1 MTLSQDY
8 VFYHLK
14 CYRWHIV
21 LSKENV
27 TEGEMSTELKMN
39 IAERYKYLCMMQERY
54 QEGNKPERS
63 RLLDEMETMTGCHR
77 KSLVRHMNSDL
88 RRQKRR
94 KQRGRTY
101 GVEIHAA
108 LKVIAESY
116 DYICAERLQPNLV
129 AMAEHLAVH
138 GELRLTVKV
147 RQQLSQISVPT
158 VHRIVTR
165 LQQDQPRL
173 PQKGPERANQL
184 TRQVPMERIAWH
196 ETEPGHF
203 EADMVHHCGPT
214 ATGQFV
220 HTLQMIDIATG
231 WSERVATLGR
241 SYLVV
246 ADGFEHILSRLPF
259 AVREIHTDNGA
270 EFLNHHM
277 LRFWPEVDPAI
288 HLSRSRPYQKNDSRF
303 VEQKNSTL
311 VRAYLGYQR
320 LDTIAHTHA
329 LNHLYDKMWLYYNFF
344 QPVMRLAEKTVVPRP
359 GKGNR
364 IKRQYD
370 KAKTPF
376 DRLCATDCLD
386 EGVKVHLERQRQATN
401 PRQLRQEIYA
411 DLLQLSRLP
420 LADPTQSEDVYQTL
434 FRNTEAEVEQLFL
447 PKVPVRVGD

>member
-1 MTLSQDY
+1 
-8 VFYHLK
+8 
-14 CYRWHIV
+14 
-21 LSKENV
+21 
-27 TEGEMSTELKMN
+27 MSTELKMT
-39 IAERYKYLCMMQERY
+39 IDERYKYLRMMQVRY
-54 QEGNKPERS
+54 RQANSTERS

-77 KSLVRHMNSDL
+77 KSLIRQMKSDL
-88 RRQKRR
+88 KRQKRR

-129 AMAEHLAVH
+129 GMAEHLAAH
-138 GELRLTVKV
+138 GELRATPKV
-147 RQQLSQISVPT
+147 RQQLSQISVST
-158 VHRIVTR
+158 VRRILIR

-184 TRQVPMERIAWH
+184 SRQVPMEFIAWH

-203 EADMVHHCGPT
+203 EVDMVHHCGPS
-214 ATGQFV
+214 AAGQFV
-220 HTLQMIDIATG
+220 HTLQMIDVTTG

-241 SYLVV
+241 SYLVM
-246 ADGFEHILSRLPF
+246 ADGFEHILRRLPF
-259 AVREIHTDNGA
+259 AVREIHTDNGS

-277 LRFWPEVDPAI
+277 LRFWPDVDPAI

-320 LDTIAHTHA
+320 LDTVAHTQA

-344 QPVMRLAEKTVVPRP
+344 QPVMRLAEKTVVSRPR
-359 GKGNR
+359 KGNR
-364 IKRQYD
+364 IKRKYD
-370 KAKTPF
+370 QARTPF

-386 EGVKVHLERQRQATN
+386 EQVKVQLDRQRQATN
-401 PRQLRQEIYA
+401 PRQLRQEIYD
-411 DLLQLSRLP
+411 DLLRLSWLP
-420 LADPTQSEDVYQTL
+420 SADPTQSADVYQTL
-434 FRNTEAEVEQLFL
+434 FRNTEAEVEQLFS
-447 PKVPVRVGD
+447 PKVPVVAGD